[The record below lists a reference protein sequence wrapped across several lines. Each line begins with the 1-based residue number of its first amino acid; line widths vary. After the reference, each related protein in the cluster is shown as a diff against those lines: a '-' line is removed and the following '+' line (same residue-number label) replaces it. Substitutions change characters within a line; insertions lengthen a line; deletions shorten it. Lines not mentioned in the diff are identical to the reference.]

1 VWFDI
6 EQSSIWQVL
15 CRNQIEEKLNGIHR
29 NMGDAS
35 FPELLSLFCLSFT
48 GPMYYMGFYHL
59 FYQYNPLGPTW
70 GRIVWGHAVST
81 DLIHWQHLEIAL
93 DADHWYDEKGVW
105 SGSGSF
111 LEDGTPVLIYTGW
124 SNTSTQTQN
133 MALPADKTDPLL
145 RQWVKVPQNP
155 IAVAPPGFSS
165 DKFRDPTT
173 AWKGPDGEWR
183 ILVGSSEGED
193 NRDGTALLYKSK
205 NFSTWQFSQP
215 LHSVNGTGMWE
226 CPDFF
231 PVRLSGKLGVEPSS
245 LGPGV
250 KHVLKIS
257 SEDKKHDYYVV
268 GNYSIET
275 DTFVPDS
282 PQLDAGLGLRY
293 DYGKLYAS
301 KTFFDQF
308 TSRRINFGWINESDS
323 EEADVSKGWASIMGI
338 PRKIWLDVNA
348 PTDLLQWPVEEVEK
362 LRISNVS
369 RENFTLGAGS
379 VVPLEGVIGVQV

>member
-1 VWFDI
+1 
-6 EQSSIWQVL
+6 
-15 CRNQIEEKLNGIHR
+15 
-29 NMGDAS
+29 M
-35 FPELLSLFCLSFT
+35 
-48 GPMYYMGFYHL
+48 
-59 FYQYNPLGPTW
+59 
-70 GRIVWGHAVST
+70 
-81 DLIHWQHLEIAL
+81 
-93 DADHWYDEKGVW
+93 
-105 SGSGSF
+105 
-111 LEDGTPVLIYTGW
+111 
-124 SNTSTQTQN
+124 
-133 MALPADKTDPLL
+133 
-145 RQWVKVPQNP
+145 KVPQNP

-205 NFSTWQFSQP
+205 DFSTWQFSQP

-308 TSRRINFGWINESDS
+308 TNRRINFGWINESDS
-323 EEADVSKGWASIMGI
+323 EEADVSKGWASIMVLSQSIHLYLWVFCSWCSCFI
-338 PRKIWLDVNA
+338 PGY
-348 PTDLLQWPVEEVEK
+348 VEEK
-362 LRISNVS
+362 GCL
-369 RENFTLGAGS
+369 L
-379 VVPLEGVIGVQV
+379 L